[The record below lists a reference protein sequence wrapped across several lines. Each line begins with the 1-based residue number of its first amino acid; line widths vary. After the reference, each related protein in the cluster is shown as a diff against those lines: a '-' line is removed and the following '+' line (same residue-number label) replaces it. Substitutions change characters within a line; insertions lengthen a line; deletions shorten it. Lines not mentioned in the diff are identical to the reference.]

1 MLFTAGSVSADEALR
16 GGMVNHVVPLDKLH
30 SFTMQLAARIAQ
42 GDPWALRMA
51 KRAVNHTLD
60 TMGFSTAIASC
71 FDMHHLG
78 HTRALAAT
86 GGQTVVMADLE
97 RMKAAGRGK

>member
-1 MLFTAGSVSADEALR
+1 
-16 GGMVNHVVPLDKLH
+16 
-30 SFTMQLAARIAQ
+30 
-42 GDPWALRMA
+42 MA

-60 TMGFSTAIASC
+60 TMGFSTAIESC

-86 GGQTVVMADLE
+86 EGTTVVMANLE
-97 RMKAAGRGK
+97 RMKAASRPDS

>member
-1 MLFTAGSVSADEALR
+1 
-16 GGMVNHVVPLDKLH
+16 
-30 SFTMQLAARIAQ
+30 
-42 GDPWALRMA
+42 MA

-60 TMGFSTAIASC
+60 TMGFSNAIESC

-86 GGQTVVMADLE
+86 AGKTVVMADLA
-97 RMKAAGRGK
+97 RMKAAGRPE

>member
-1 MLFTAGSVSADEALR
+1 VR
-16 GGMVNHVVPLDKLH
+16 
-30 SFTMQLAARIAQ
+30 LAQRIARTN
-42 GDPWALRMA
+42 PWALRMA

-60 TMGFSTAIASC
+60 TMGFSNAIESC

-86 GGQTVVMADLE
+86 AGRTVVMADLY
-97 RMKAAGRGK
+97 RMKTAGRTDS

>member
-1 MLFTAGSVSADEALR
+1 
-16 GGMVNHVVPLDKLH
+16 
-30 SFTMQLAARIAQ
+30 
-42 GDPWALRMA
+42 MA

-86 GGQTVVMADLE
+86 GGKTVVMADLE
-97 RMKAAGRGK
+97 RMKAAGRAR